1 MTACIKCKK
10 KSHMWSEVADIE
22 YFSSSQISEYFH
34 CVKCQI
40 IFLKNPPLDQLN
52 IIYPKNYYSF
62 EDTQENL
69 IYKIKSLFESN
80 FIKKSTK
87 QFNKFDS
94 INILDLGGGAGYF
107 TNICFR
113 LFPESR
119 ITVND
124 FEVRKIESSKS
135 KSPQLKFVPCDL
147 NNSFPIGKYDLIIAW
162 NILEHV
168 VDPFIFTARCNE
180 ALNENGVLLIQTPN
194 IRTLSAK
201 IFRTSYWGGL
211 HSPRHFVLFDSN
223 SLKRNLYNA
232 GFNKISMK
240 NVQAAHF
247 WAVSLCNL
255 LGLNAETTGKPVVK
269 LKCYKL
275 FLNFFAVI
283 DSISSKIVRTGQIQV
298 VAYK

>member
-10 KSHMWSEVADIE
+10 ASQLWSKVTDIE
-22 YFSSSQISEYFH
+22 YFSNSQISEYFH

-40 IFLKNPPLDQLN
+40 IFLKNPPSDQLN
-52 IIYPKNYYSF
+52 VIYPKNYYSF
-62 EDTQENL
+62 EDTQENI
-69 IYKIKSLFESN
+69 IYKIKSIFESYL
-80 FIKKSTK
+80 IKKSTK
-87 QFNKFDS
+87 QFNKFDA

-107 TNICFR
+107 ANICFR

-119 ITVND
+119 VTVND
-124 FEVRKIESSKS
+124 FEVRDTDSSKS

-147 NNSFPIGKYDLIIAW
+147 NSSFPSGKFDLIIAW

-168 VDPFIFTARCNE
+168 VDPFIFIAKCNE
-180 ALNENGVLLIQTPN
+180 ALTENGVLLIQTPN
-194 IRTLSAK
+194 IRTLSAR

-223 SLKRNLYNA
+223 SLKRVINNA
-232 GFNKISMK
+232 GFTKISMN

-247 WAVSLCNL
+247 WAVSFCNL

-269 LKCYKL
+269 LKSYKL
-275 FLNFFAVI
+275 FLNLFAVI
-283 DSISSKIVRTGQIQV
+283 DTISAKIVRTGQIQV

>member
-10 KSHMWSEVADIE
+10 KSQLWSKVADIE
-22 YFSSSQISEYFH
+22 YFSNSQISEYFD

-62 EDTQENL
+62 EDTQENI

-80 FIKKSTK
+80 LIKKSAK
-87 QFNKFDS
+87 HFNKFDS

-107 TNICFR
+107 ANICFR
-113 LFPESR
+113 LFPESKV
-119 ITVND
+119 TVND
-124 FEVRKIESSKS
+124 FEVRDIESSTS
-135 KSPQLKFVPCDL
+135 KSPKLKFVPCDL
-147 NNSFPIGKYDLIIAW
+147 NSSFPSGKYDLIIAW

-168 VDPFIFTARCNE
+168 VDPFIFIAKCNE

-194 IRTLSAK
+194 IRTLSAR

-211 HSPRHFVLFDSN
+211 HSPRHFVLFDSS
-223 SLKRNLYNA
+223 SLKRNLSNG
-232 GFNKISMK
+232 GFNKIVMK

-247 WAVSLCNL
+247 WAVSFCNL
-255 LGLNAETTGKPVVK
+255 LGINAETAGKPVVK
-269 LKCYKL
+269 LKSYKF
-275 FLNFFAVI
+275 FLYFFAVI
-283 DSISSKIVRTGQIQV
+283 DTISSKFVKTGQIQV